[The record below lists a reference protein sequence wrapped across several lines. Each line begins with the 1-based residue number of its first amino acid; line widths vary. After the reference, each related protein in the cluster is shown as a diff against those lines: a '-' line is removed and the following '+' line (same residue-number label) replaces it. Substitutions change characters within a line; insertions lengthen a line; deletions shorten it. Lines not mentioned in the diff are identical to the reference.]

1 MIMAITVVRDV
12 TPYSLVD
19 IYRSLRRHIPENS
32 NFYVRAQ
39 SSCEKWIL
47 ALSRLS
53 VRPSVRLHMEQRDTY
68 LRIFVKFHIF
78 CLNTY

>member
-1 MIMAITVVRDV
+1 MSVLPMTSNVLFYQKRGLRIIMEMIMAITVVRDV

-39 SSCEKWIL
+39 SSCEK
-47 ALSRLS
+47 
-53 VRPSVRLHMEQRDTY
+53 
-68 LRIFVKFHIF
+68 
-78 CLNTY
+78 